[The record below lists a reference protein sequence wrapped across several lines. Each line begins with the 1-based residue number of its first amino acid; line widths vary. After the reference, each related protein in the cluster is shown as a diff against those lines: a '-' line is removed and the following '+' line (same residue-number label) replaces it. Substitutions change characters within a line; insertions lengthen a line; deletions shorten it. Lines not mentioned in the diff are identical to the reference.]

1 VEVVGLVEQDQVVVA
16 QVDIVPQQDFLL
28 LPVLLILLL
37 LVLAEQVDMEQLH
50 LKPQGSAEMIQ
61 FLVL

>member
-1 VEVVGLVEQDQVVVA
+1 MVGLVEQDQVVVA
-16 QVDIVPQQDFLL
+16 QVAIVPQQDFLL

-50 LKPQGSAEMIQ
+50 LKPVGLMEMIQ